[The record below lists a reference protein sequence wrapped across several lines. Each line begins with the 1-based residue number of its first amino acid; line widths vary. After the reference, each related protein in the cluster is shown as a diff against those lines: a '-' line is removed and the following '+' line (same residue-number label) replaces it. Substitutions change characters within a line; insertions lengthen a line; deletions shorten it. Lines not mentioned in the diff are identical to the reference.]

1 MQPPILKFSCLSYK
15 RPWYMIP
22 PPPLSLHLPPA
33 PPGQVDN
40 ATVRSENLSL
50 RRTRL
55 TWDAPDNNNAR
66 SITYWITYCIPLMD
80 SSFNDTCRDQT
91 TISVMENSMMEL
103 TDINPQRRYR
113 ITIQAGN
120 AAGRGPESLPYFFDS
135 ASAGRCCY
143 ICRLYVRSHE
153 PSGIW
158 QTAAISFYGDLD
170 EWKDLSTMYVLNETK

>member
-1 MQPPILKFSCLSYK
+1 MPLVSQSLFHFPHTSPSTSFVPPSHF
-15 RPWYMIP
+15 
-22 PPPLSLHLPPA
+22 SLHLFCSSLSVFLHLHPPCTLPLPPA
-33 PPGQVDN
+33 PPAQVDN
-40 ATVRSENLSL
+40 ATVSSENLSL

-80 SSFNDTCRDQT
+80 SSFNDTCRDQA

-120 AAGRGPESLPYFFDS
+120 AAGRGPESQPYFFDS
-135 ASAGRCCY
+135 TSAGR
-143 ICRLYVRSHE
+143 LYH
-153 PSGIW
+153 G
-158 QTAAISFYGDLD
+158 L
-170 EWKDLSTMYVLNETK
+170 